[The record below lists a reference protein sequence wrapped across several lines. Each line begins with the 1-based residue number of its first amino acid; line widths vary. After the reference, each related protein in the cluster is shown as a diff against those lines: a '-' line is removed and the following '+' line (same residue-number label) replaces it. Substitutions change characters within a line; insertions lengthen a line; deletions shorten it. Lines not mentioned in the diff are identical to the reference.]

1 VKDVVTSRVRRLTR
15 AIVYA
20 ILVTVVVGTIAFLVR
35 VNFDPLTRADVDAI
49 DAATDFTRA
58 HDTFRQAALAWQ
70 GLSQPWVLYLLAALL
85 CAWTWRVHTYTSRAL
100 WAMATMAIG
109 WALSAVIKDVV
120 QRARPEVSEPIHISS
135 GYSFPSG
142 HTTNGTIA
150 ITAAIVLVW
159 PLLSTRWRPVA
170 VVLGTLLVTIT
181 CLDRVFVG
189 AHFPSDV
196 IAGVLLGFGLV
207 TASYAGYQGWSPP
220 LASSSPGPKGST
232 TTDRG
237 LR

>member
-1 VKDVVTSRVRRLTR
+1 M
-15 AIVYA
+15 
-20 ILVTVVVGTIAFLVR
+20 VGTIAFLVR

-58 HDTFRQAALAWQ
+58 HHTFREAAWTWQ
-70 GLSQPWVLYLLAALL
+70 GLSQPWVLYVLAALV
-85 CAWTWRVHTYTSRAL
+85 CAWTWRVHAYTSRAL

-109 WALSAVIKDVV
+109 WGLSAVIKLLV
-120 QRARPEVSEPIHISS
+120 QRARPEVNEPIHISS

-142 HTTNGTIA
+142 HATNATIA
-150 ITAAIVLVW
+150 VTTVIVLVW

-170 VVLGTLLVTIT
+170 VVLGALVVTIT

-207 TASYAGYQGWSPP
+207 MASYAGYQGWSATS
-220 LASSSPGPKGST
+220 ASSVPTST
-232 TTDRG
+232 TPPTAERG
-237 LR
+237 PR